1 MSVVLNRAVEL
12 SGFHMNMD
20 FSAPFKCTPF
30 YAYKSWEKAVNTLC
44 ATHPTA
50 VSIVEAS
57 DDTLSAWD
65 EHETLLGQFVPRGS
79 GWLHVVH

>member
-12 SGFHMNMD
+12 SGFNMAMD
-20 FSAPFKCTPF
+20 FSAPFKCQPF
-30 YAYKSWEKAVNTLC
+30 YAYKSWEKAVNALS
-44 ATHPTA
+44 ATHPTD

-65 EHETLLGQFVPRGS
+65 EHETLLGQFVPSGI
-79 GWLHVVH
+79 GWLHVLH